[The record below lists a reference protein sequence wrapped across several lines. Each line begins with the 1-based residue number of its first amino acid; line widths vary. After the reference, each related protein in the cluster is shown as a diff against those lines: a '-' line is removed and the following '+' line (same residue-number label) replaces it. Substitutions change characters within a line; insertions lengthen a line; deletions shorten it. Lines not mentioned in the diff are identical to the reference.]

1 MNAVLPTIM
10 DLLGLA
16 QDTMEIGFLVFL
28 RVGAM
33 MALLPAFGEQAV
45 PQRIKLILALA
56 FTAATAPALGPD
68 LAGLTVPLAKLMA
81 TETMAGLLLGIGLRL
96 FVHALQIAGAIAAQA
111 TTLSQFFGGAGPEP
125 QPGLTNVLV
134 VAGLAAAV
142 ATGLHIR
149 VAELLILSYA
159 PLPAGQWPGAADVS
173 TWGLAQVVRA
183 FSLGFSLAAP
193 FTIASVIYNIA
204 LGVINRAMP
213 QLMMS
218 MIGAPALTL
227 GGLALLAL
235 SAPMALALWVQT
247 LNSYVANPFA
257 VVP

>member
-1 MNAVLPTIM
+1 MTALLPAIA
-10 DLLGLA
+10 DLIGMA
-16 QDTMEIGFLVFL
+16 QDTLKIAFLVFL

-45 PQRIKLILALA
+45 PQRIKLVLALA
-56 FTAATAPALGPD
+56 FTAVTAPAIAPD
-68 LAGLTVPLAKLMA
+68 LATLDVPLPKLMA
-81 TETMAGLLLGIGLRL
+81 TETIAGLLLGIGLRL

-125 QPGLTNVLV
+125 QPAFTNVLV

-149 VAELLILSYA
+149 VAEMLILSYA
-159 PLPAGQWPGAADVS
+159 PLPPGEWPGTSDVS
-173 TWGLAQVVRA
+173 TWGLAQVARA
-183 FSLGFSLAAP
+183 FSLGFALAAP
-193 FTIASVIYNIA
+193 FTIAAVIYNVA

-235 SAPMALALWVQT
+235 SAPMALALWIQT
-247 LNSYVANPFA
+247 LNAYAANPFA

>member
-1 MNAVLPTIM
+1 LDLP
-10 DLLGLA
+10 
-16 QDTMEIGFLVFL
+16 
-28 RVGAM
+28 
-33 MALLPAFGEQAV
+33 LPQM
-45 PQRIKLILALA
+45 
-56 FTAATAPALGPD
+56 
-68 LAGLTVPLAKLMA
+68 MA
-81 TETMAGLLLGIGLRL
+81 TETVAGLLLGIGLRL

-125 QPGLTNVLV
+125 QPAFTNVLV
-134 VAGLAAAV
+134 VAGLAMAV

-149 VAELLILSYA
+149 VVEMLILSYG

-173 TWGLAQVVRA
+173 TWGLAQVARA
-183 FSLGFSLAAP
+183 FALGFALAAP
-193 FTIASVIYNIA
+193 FTIASVIYNVA

-235 SAPMALALWVQT
+235 SAPMALALWT
-247 LNSYVANPFA
+247 EMLNAYAANPFA
-257 VVP
+257 VVR

>member
-1 MNAVLPTIM
+1 MNALIPAIA
-10 DLLGLA
+10 DLVGLA
-16 QDTMEIGFLVFL
+16 QDSLQIGFLVFL

-45 PQRIKLILALA
+45 PQRIKLVLALA
-56 FTAATAPALGPD
+56 FTAVTAPALALE
-68 LAGLTVPLAKLMA
+68 LAALDVSLPRLMA
-81 TETMAGLLLGIGLRL
+81 TETLSGLLLGIGLRL

-125 QPGLTNVLV
+125 QPAFTNVMV
-134 VAGLAAAV
+134 V

-149 VAELLILSYA
+149 VAEMLILSYA
-159 PLPAGQWPGAADVS
+159 PLPAGQWPGTADVS
-173 TWGLAQVVRA
+173 EWGVAQVARA
-183 FSLGFSLAAP
+183 FSLGFALAAP
-193 FTIASVIYNIA
+193 FTIAAVIYNVA

-218 MIGAPALTL
+218 MIGAPVLTL

-235 SAPMALALWVQT
+235 SAPMALAVWIQT
-247 LNSYVANPFA
+247 LNSYAANPFA
-257 VVP
+257 VTP

>member
-1 MNAVLPTIM
+1 MNALLPAIAE
-10 DLLGLA
+10 LIGLA
-16 QDTMEIGFLVFL
+16 QSTLEIGFLVFL

-45 PQRIKLILALA
+45 PQRIKLVLALA
-56 FTAATAPALGPD
+56 FTAVTAPALGPD
-68 LAGLTVPLAKLMA
+68 LAGLDVPLPKLMA
-81 TETMAGLLLGIGLRL
+81 TETIAGLLLGIGLRL
-96 FVHALQIAGAIAAQA
+96 FVHTLQIAGAIAAQA

-125 QPGLTNVLV
+125 QPGFTNMLV

-142 ATGLHIR
+142 AAGLHIR
-149 VAELLILSYA
+149 VAEMLILSYM
-159 PLPAGQWPGAADVS
+159 PLPAGQWPGSADVS
-173 TWGLAQVVRA
+173 TWALAQVARA
-183 FSLGFSLAAP
+183 FSLGFALAAP
-193 FTIASVIYNIA
+193 FTIASVIYNVA

-235 SAPMALALWVQT
+235 SAPMALALWIQT
-247 LNSYVANPFA
+247 VNAYAANPFA

>member
-1 MNAVLPTIM
+1 MNALLPAIA

-16 QDTMEIGFLVFL
+16 QDTLEIGFLVFL

-45 PQRIKLILALA
+45 PQRIKLVLALA
-56 FTAATAPALGPD
+56 FTAVTAPALASG
-68 LAGLTVPLAKLMA
+68 LAGLNVPFVKLMA
-81 TETMAGLLLGIGLRL
+81 TETIAGLLLGVGLRL

-125 QPGLTNVLV
+125 QPGFTNVLV

-149 VAELLILSYA
+149 VVEMLILSYA
-159 PLPAGQWPGAADVS
+159 PLPAGQWPGTVGVS
-173 TWGLAQVVRA
+173 QWGLAQVARA
-183 FSLGFSLAAP
+183 FSLGFALAAP
-193 FTIASVIYNIA
+193 FTIASVIYNVA

-235 SAPMALALWVQT
+235 SAPMALALWTQT
-247 LNSYVANPFA
+247 LNAYAANPFA
-257 VVP
+257 MIP

>member
-1 MNAVLPTIM
+1 MNALLPAIS
-10 DLLGLA
+10 DLVGLA
-16 QDTMEIGFLVFL
+16 QDTLMMGFLVFL

-33 MALLPAFGEQAV
+33 MSLLPAFGEQAV
-45 PQRIKLILALA
+45 PQRIKLVLALA
-56 FTAATAPALGPD
+56 FTTVTAPAIGPD
-68 LAGLTVPLAKLMA
+68 LLALDLPLPQMMA
-81 TETMAGLLLGIGLRL
+81 TETVAGLLLGIGLRL

-125 QPGLTNVLV
+125 QPAFTNVLV
-134 VAGLAAAV
+134 VAGLAMAV

-149 VAELLILSYA
+149 VVEMLILSYG

-173 TWGLAQVVRA
+173 TWGLAQVARA
-183 FSLGFSLAAP
+183 FALGFALAAP
-193 FTIASVIYNIA
+193 FTIASVIYNVA

-235 SAPMALALWVQT
+235 SAPMALALWT
-247 LNSYVANPFA
+247 EMLNAYAANPFA
-257 VVP
+257 VVR